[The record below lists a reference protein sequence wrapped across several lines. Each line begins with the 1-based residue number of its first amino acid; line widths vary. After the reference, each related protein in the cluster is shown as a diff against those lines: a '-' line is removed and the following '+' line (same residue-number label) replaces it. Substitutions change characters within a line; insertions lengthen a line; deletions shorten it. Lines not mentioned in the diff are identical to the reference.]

1 MEVEVMVAQEPQPV
15 LVALLQVE
23 PEVGAVVL
31 VELAT
36 HSCLVVVLAYTRRS
50 T

>member
-1 MEVEVMVAQEPQPV
+1 MVAQEPQPV

-31 VELAT
+31 VVLVELET